1 MQNDVFISYS
11 RKDTEVANQICKAFD
26 EVGITYFIDRQG
38 ISGGFEFPAV
48 LAEAIVNS
56 KIFLY
61 LASKNSYESKF
72 TQAEITFAFNKKERG
87 NILPY
92 IIDGSNLPLSLEF
105 VFSAINWRRI
115 ENDPI
120 EPVLIDDLLNLLG
133 KKRMSKQ
140 SPQTKKPTTSIEIS
154 NKAQTPPPTNMHN
167 SHEYVDLGLSVKWA
181 TCNVGAVSQEENGDY
196 FAWGE
201 LEPKSEYTKE
211 NYKYY
216 NKDKKTYV
224 DIGKDI
230 SGTEYDVAH
239 VKWGGDW
246 RMPTKAE
253 QDELRNNC
261 DWEWTS
267 VNGINGYQVTGPNG
281 NSIFLPATGYRIG
294 TDIGG
299 CGSEGYYWSSEFEYS
314 VSWLY
319 GDDFSYCLSF
329 NDGDYYD
336 SEHINYRN
344 YGFTIRPV
352 TD

>member
-1 MQNDVFISYS
+1 MQYDVFISYS

-38 ISGGFEFPAV
+38 ISGGFEFPTV

-133 KKRMSKQ
+133 KKRKSKQ
-140 SPQTKKPTTSIEIS
+140 SPQPKKPATSNETS
-154 NKAQTPPPTNMHN
+154 GKAQTPPPTNMHN
-167 SHEYVDLGLSVKWA
+167 GHEYVDLGLSVKWA
-181 TCNVGAVSQEENGDY
+181 TCNVGAVSPEDKGDY

-201 LEPKSEYTKE
+201 TETKE
-211 NYKYY
+211 DYSERTYRHLKNIFGTKY
-216 NKDKKTYV
+216 NI
-224 DIGKDI
+224 DIGKNI
-230 SGTEYDVAH
+230 SGTQYDAVHA
-239 VKWGGDW
+239 KWGGNW
-246 RMPTKAE
+246 RMPTLDEIKE
-253 QDELRNNC
+253 LISDCSWQWTELR
-261 DWEWTS
+261 
-267 VNGINGYQVTGPNG
+267 GIKGYKVTGPNG
-281 NSIFLPATGYRIG
+281 NSIFLPAAGIHTGE
-294 TDIGG
+294 DINIRGA
-299 CGSEGYYWSSEFEYS
+299 YWSATALYS
-314 VSWLY
+314 HY
-319 GDDFSYCLSF
+319 GNCSGYLCFNAGKYECSSDSYRS
-329 NDGDYYD
+329 
-336 SEHINYRN
+336 
-344 YGFTIRPV
+344 YGLTLRPV

>member
-1 MQNDVFISYS
+1 MQHDVFISYS

-38 ISGGFEFPAV
+38 ISGGFEFPTV

-120 EPVLIDDLLNLLG
+120 EPVLIDDLMNLLG

-140 SPQTKKPTTSIEIS
+140 SPQLKKPATSIKTS
-154 NKAQTPPPTNMHN
+154 NKAQTPPPTNLHN
-167 SHEYVDLGLSVKWA
+167 GHEYVDLGLSVKWA

-201 LEPKSEYTKE
+201 TDVKNKYEDE
-211 NYKYY
+211 NYRYY
-216 NKDKKTYV
+216 DKELDDYI
-224 DIGKDI
+224 DIGTDI
-230 SGTEYDVAH
+230 SGTKHDAARI
-239 VKWGGDW
+239 KWGGNW
-246 RMPTKAE
+246 RMPTEKE
-253 QDELRNNC
+253 IEELIDKCSWKRGKVNG
-261 DWEWTS
+261 
-267 VNGINGYQVTGPNG
+267 VNGIKFTGPNG
-281 NSIFLPATGYRIG
+281 NKIFLPAADSQDGEPLHL
-294 TDIGG
+294 GG
-299 CGSEGYYWSSEFEYS
+299 IFGNYWSATQNEDCICYLYFDRSLCKKAYEFERYI
-314 VSWLY
+314 
-319 GDDFSYCLSF
+319 GQ
-329 NDGDYYD
+329 
-336 SEHINYRN
+336 
-344 YGFTIRPV
+344 TIRPV

>member
-1 MQNDVFISYS
+1 MQHNVFISYS

-38 ISGGFEFPAV
+38 ISGGFEFPTV

-140 SPQTKKPTTSIEIS
+140 SPQPKKPATSNETS
-154 NKAQTPPPTNMHN
+154 GKAQTPPPTNMHN
-167 SHEYVDLGLSVKWA
+167 GHEYVDLGLSVKWA
-181 TCNVGAVSQEENGDY
+181 TCNVGAVSQEDKGDY

-201 LEPKSEYTKE
+201 TEVKEDYSERTYTHIRKILG
-211 NYKYY
+211 
-216 NKDKKTYV
+216 KKRYI
-224 DIGKDI
+224 DIGENI
-230 SGTEYDVAH
+230 SGTQYDVARA
-239 VKWGGDW
+239 KWGGYW
-246 RMPTKAE
+246 RIPTLNEIK
-253 QDELRNNC
+253 ELTEC
-261 DWEWTS
+261 EWEWIS
-267 VNGINGYQVTGPNG
+267 VNGVYGHKVTGPNG
-281 NSIFLPATGYRIG
+281 NSIFLPAAGYRVG
-294 TDIGG
+294 EDLR
-299 CGSEGYYWSSEFEYS
+299 GSGKESRHWSAIFDSDDKDFAYKLDSDVSYKVNYGYYAGGIRCF
-314 VSWLY
+314 
-319 GDDFSYCLSF
+319 GC
-329 NDGDYYD
+329 
-336 SEHINYRN
+336 
-344 YGFTIRPV
+344 TIRPV